1 MDLNVAIGMTTGL
14 AFSMLCCTLI
24 VCIKLD
30 AILRQLRQAEKP
42 ADRWKCAFIRE
53 RRSSARLLK
62 RLRELDPEGASV
74 YESKVR

>member
-1 MDLNVAIGMTTGL
+1 MEFVSIGIVTGL
-14 AFSMLCCTLI
+14 ALSMLCCTWI

-30 AILRQLRQAEKP
+30 AIARKLDQSGRQAGK
-42 ADRWKCAFIRE
+42 WKAAFKRE